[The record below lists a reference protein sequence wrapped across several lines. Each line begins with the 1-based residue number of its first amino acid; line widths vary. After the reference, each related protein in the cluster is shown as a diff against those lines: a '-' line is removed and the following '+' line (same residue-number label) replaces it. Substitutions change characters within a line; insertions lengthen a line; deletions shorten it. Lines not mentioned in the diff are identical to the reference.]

1 MTDLTNRKVLML
13 ATNGFEQSELWAPK
27 EALEGMG
34 ATVHLASPA
43 MDSIKPAHGKPREA
57 KPDMLLGDVKEGDY
71 DALVLPGG
79 VSNPDTLRTK
89 AKAVKIIKAFA
100 GSDRPVA
107 AICHAPWLL
116 IEAGAVK
123 GKAVTSWP
131 SLKTDLTNA
140 GGKWEDS
147 EVVTSGNIIT
157 SRKPD
162 DIPAFN
168 SAVAD
173 AIAKTAKPKRAA

>member
-1 MTDLTNRKVLML
+1 MTDLTDRKVLMI
-13 ATNGFEQSELWAPK
+13 ATNGFEQSELWKPK

-34 ATVHLASPA
+34 ATVHLASP
-43 MDSIKPAHGKPREA
+43 SREPIKPAHGKPREA
-57 KPDMLLGDVKEGDY
+57 TPDLVLEDVEEAGY

-79 VSNPDTLRTK
+79 VSNPDTLRTN
-89 AKAVKIIKAFA
+89 AKAVEIIKAFA
-100 GSDRPVA
+100 HSDRPVA

-116 IEAGAVK
+116 IEAGVVE

-131 SLKTDLTNA
+131 SLKTDLQNA
-140 GGKWEDS
+140 GGEWENS
-147 EVVTSGNIIT
+147 EVVRSGNIIT

-168 SAVAD
+168 TAVAE
-173 AIAKTAKPKRAA
+173 AIAERAGGKRAA